1 MKSRG
6 VKIAPLVLLRDPI
19 ARTISHFHFA
29 KQLAW
34 SEGLKIRKQ
43 NLTQYLKD
51 PESMLETRNIWHD
64 GQVSG
69 AKRKG
74 FLNIL
79 SRCNTK

>member
-1 MKSRG
+1 MQVRG

-43 NLTQYLKD
+43 NLTEYLND
-51 PESMLETRNIWHD
+51 PESMLETRNVWHD
-64 GQVSG
+64 GQVRYICSHL
-69 AKRKG
+69 AVTS
-74 FLNIL
+74 F
-79 SRCNTK
+79 